1 MDSSVKL
8 WCMLRHRAGRGLHK
22 RKLFVNIIWTVQEIP
37 SQAEEEFLKTKSVK
51 APEISAVPKLT
62 SEWLY
67 TKMRLQMVQ
76 NYWDSLIQA
85 TEKNFF
91 NLILMHIKQFWNR
104 TVP

>member
-1 MDSSVKL
+1 
-8 WCMLRHRAGRGLHK
+8 MLRHRAGKGLHK